1 MKSTKRTNSDNKLQ
15 QHSSH
20 DLHSFN
26 KHQQILLKWFQI
38 PLLIIWY
45 LWAMICRSKK
55 TTWAHNLDTDNLKMS
70 REGKELERSR
80 WAGLMTQL
88 KMTEL
93 MNSPNIRLVEVIRI
107 LDMVVSHIIMM
118 VIKVMGW
125 IPGIRGCEGH
135 AQLWA
140 RRLRQSISETTYI
153 TIILQDMVGMMRS
166 EGRTSIY
173 TERMMVTHR
182 MLMVIKDKGLIP
194 GVDKT

>member
-1 MKSTKRTNSDNKLQ
+1 MKSTKRTNSENKLWL
-15 QHSSH
+15 HSSH
-20 DLHSFN
+20 NLHSFN
-26 KHQQILLKWFQI
+26 KNQQILLKWFQI
-38 PLLIIWY
+38 PLLITWY

-88 KMTEL
+88 KITEL
-93 MNSPNIRLVEVIRI
+93 MNSPNIRLIEVIRI
-107 LDMVVSHIIMM
+107 PEVVSHIIMM

-125 IPGIRGCEGH
+125 IPGMRGWEGH

-140 RRLRQSISETTYI
+140 HRLRQSMSETTYI
-153 TIILQDMVGMMRS
+153 TIILQGLVGIMKS
-166 EGRTSIY
+166 EGRTSIN
-173 TERMMVTHR
+173 TERELVSHR

>member
-1 MKSTKRTNSDNKLQ
+1 
-15 QHSSH
+15 
-20 DLHSFN
+20 
-26 KHQQILLKWFQI
+26 
-38 PLLIIWY
+38 
-45 LWAMICRSKK
+45 MICRSKK

-80 WAGLMTQL
+80 WAGLMTRL